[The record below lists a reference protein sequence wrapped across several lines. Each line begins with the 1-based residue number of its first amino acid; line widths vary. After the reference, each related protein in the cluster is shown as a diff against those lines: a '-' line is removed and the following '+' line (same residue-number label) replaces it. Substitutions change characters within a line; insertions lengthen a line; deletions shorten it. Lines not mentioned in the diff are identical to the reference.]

1 MCLTYNTEASTL
13 TCSAQISHIGLS
25 IIKVQTHFIRMEE
38 DGRQHLH
45 SWMNLAYKLLYE
57 YLTWKWFFN
66 TIYKK
71 LIISYTRYFINKIL
85 HAFLFIKFVHTTS
98 GPNEWIEGK
107 PLLKLILLKM
117 IMGLIFPYCEMYFKL
132 HDECIDFLLFTVF
145 FGLDVFLGET
155 KNAQRILSSLSWD
168 I

>member
-1 MCLTYNTEASTL
+1 
-13 TCSAQISHIGLS
+13 
-25 IIKVQTHFIRMEE
+25 MEE

-45 SWMNLAYKLLYE
+45 TWMNLAYRLLYE

-71 LIISYTRYFINKIL
+71 LIISYNRYFINKICFKICS
-85 HAFLFIKFVHTTS
+85 HNIWAKRMNRKKTFVEINSAENDYRFDNIFLLWYVFQTD
-98 GPNEWIEGK
+98 G
-107 PLLKLILLKM
+107 
-117 IMGLIFPYCEMYFKL
+117 
-132 HDECIDFLLFTVF
+132 CIDFLLFTVF

-155 KNAQRILSSLSWD
+155 KIAQRILSSLSWD